1 MYKNFLF
8 QQKAFKSKVSQLE
21 SDRTAS
27 LSFCTKMNTKLQ
39 NLKKMGKLSFRDLQR
54 KGEKSVLDLG
64 EGYFSASCRRA
75 SGVRTA
81 SPKFLIIMIILLFR
95 SDVE

>member
-8 QQKAFKSKVSQLE
+8 EQNGFKSIVSQLE
-21 SDRTAS
+21 SDQTAS

-39 NLKKMGKLSFRDLQR
+39 KLKKMGKLSFRRDFQR

-64 EGYFSASCRRA
+64 EGIF
-75 SGVRTA
+75 
-81 SPKFLIIMIILLFR
+81 
-95 SDVE
+95 